1 MIFLQKAFPFIDE
14 SLGQVDHSG
23 PGLVDGR
30 GDQIKLSNT
39 KILNAPEWST
49 LYVPFTIR
57 TVKAWVPN
65 RAIWRKMSLSM
76 QKKMLQT
83 LQARQARSIFSIQKS
98 DDRSRKA
105 ACFGVQTWC
114 DSNSSFY
121 GLTKYCVV
129 RARCSL
135 LSFPTT
141 FHINPNLMC
150 LIFKKNMLFAIL
162 TIQLHFH
169 TFSNLTCFSPV

>member
-65 RAIWRKMSLSM
+65 RAIWRKCLFLCKRKCSKRCRPGRPDQFSVFKNPMIDLERLHALVFKPDAIQIAVFMVSQNIVLCVPDAHCSLFQQRFTS
-76 QKKMLQT
+76 T
-83 LQARQARSIFSIQKS
+83 P
-98 DDRSRKA
+98 
-105 ACFGVQTWC
+105 TWC
-114 DSNSSFY
+114 
-121 GLTKYCVV
+121 
-129 RARCSL
+129 A
-135 LSFPTT
+135 
-141 FHINPNLMC
+141 
-150 LIFKKNMLFAIL
+150 
-162 TIQLHFH
+162 
-169 TFSNLTCFSPV
+169 